1 MSSARSTEISAEIL
15 NDIVSNAAETGDEES
30 ARVTMAATTAVPLK
44 SDASGAPAFNPEA
57 WQVVTVLPRLDS
69 FNHSD
74 LMTEIH
80 SILAEGTRRVAL
92 DLTQNKFFSLNAI
105 QLCVSLARDLANDDG
120 SFALIG
126 CPERTKRHF
135 DVYGSLKQIVVVR
148 SVAELVQGRTATVV
162 IRPKVSSQEAR

>member
-1 MSSARSTEISAEIL
+1 MSSARTTQNLSDLISPSDPIDDAEAPRAI
-15 NDIVSNAAETGDEES
+15 
-30 ARVTMAATTAVPLK
+30 MAAAAGVPLK
-44 SDASGAPAFNPEA
+44 IDVVAAAQGFDPEA

-69 FNHSD
+69 FNHSE

-80 SILAEGTRRVAL
+80 SILADGTRRVAL

-135 DVYGSLKQIVVVR
+135 EVYGSLKQIIVVR
-148 SVAELVQGRTATVV
+148 SVTELVQGRTTTVV
-162 IRPKVSSQEAR
+162 MRPRVSSQEAR

>member
-1 MSSARSTEISAEIL
+1 MSSAEPIENLKHLISQS
-15 NDIVSNAAETGDEES
+15 VETGDAES
-30 ARVTMAATTAVPLK
+30 PRVSMVAASPVPLK
-44 SDASGAPAFNPEA
+44 SDVDQTPVFNPEA
-57 WQVVTVLPRLDS
+57 WQVITVLPRLDS

-135 DVYGSLKQIVVVR
+135 EVYGSLKQIVVVR
-148 SVAELVQGRTATVV
+148 SVTELVQGRNATV
-162 IRPKVSSQEAR
+162 IMRPRVSSLEAQ